1 MINGYVTALCVCI
14 TDTHTV
20 VSVSCFKFIFKID
33 VKISTQ
39 SQVNFIMTFLYISVI
54 IFCVAAHPF
63 SQWTLCCDPWPSS
76 PGSHPCPNS
85 SHFSF
90 KLDVFYCPFFFCFP
104 PLNVFFFSN
113 DSFSTPPCPPKRERD
128 LNLEIAHERKNSICL
143 PTSDFFHLT

>member
-63 SQWTLCCDPWPSS
+63 SQWTLCCDP
-76 PGSHPCPNS
+76 
-85 SHFSF
+85 
-90 KLDVFYCPFFFCFP
+90 
-104 PLNVFFFSN
+104 
-113 DSFSTPPCPPKRERD
+113 
-128 LNLEIAHERKNSICL
+128 
-143 PTSDFFHLT
+143 